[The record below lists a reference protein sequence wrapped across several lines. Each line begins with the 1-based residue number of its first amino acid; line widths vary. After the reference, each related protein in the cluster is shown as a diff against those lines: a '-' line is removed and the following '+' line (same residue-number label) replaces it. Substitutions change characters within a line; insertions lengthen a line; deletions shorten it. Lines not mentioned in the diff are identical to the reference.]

1 MRSLKIGVLSLFVLI
16 LANVTTSP
24 AADSLKVCQNKK
36 TKSIRLG
43 FTCASTEKNIT
54 SSLKGYAGVP
64 GVPGAP
70 GTAGIAG
77 AKGDTGPKGDTGAK
91 GEIGLQGPVG
101 PQGATG
107 ATGPQ
112 GATGAQG
119 PVGPQGA
126 TGATGPQGATG
137 SAGATGPAGSI
148 GATGATGATGASGAT
163 GQQGPA
169 GITTLGYYGSFY
181 DTTTQVATAI
191 NTARAMQVNTSDLTN
206 GVSVVNDEDNRPTK
220 ITVANTGIYNLQFSA
235 QLSRNAGNNSVVIN
249 IWLAKEG
256 LAVPFSNTSLT
267 LTGTD
272 DAAKA
277 VAAWNFFVTMNAGQY
292 LQLMWTVSDLDLI
305 IESFAAA
312 TPAPEIPSLI
322 LTLSQVG

>member
-1 MRSLKIGVLSLFVLI
+1 
-16 LANVTTSP
+16 
-24 AADSLKVCQNKK
+24 
-36 TKSIRLG
+36 
-43 FTCASTEKNIT
+43 
-54 SSLKGYAGVP
+54 
-64 GVPGAP
+64 
-70 GTAGIAG
+70 
-77 AKGDTGPKGDTGAK
+77 
-91 GEIGLQGPVG
+91 
-101 PQGATG
+101 
-107 ATGPQ
+107 
-112 GATGAQG
+112 
-119 PVGPQGA
+119 
-126 TGATGPQGATG
+126 
-137 SAGATGPAGSI
+137 
-148 GATGATGATGASGAT
+148 
-163 GQQGPA
+163 
-169 GITTLGYYGSFY
+169 
-181 DTTTQVATAI
+181 
-191 NTARAMQVNTSDLTN
+191 MQVNTSDLTN
-206 GVSVVNDEDNRPTK
+206 GVTVVNDVNNRPTK

-256 LAVPFSNTSLT
+256 LAVPHSNTRLT